1 MEFLPEKEEE
11 INLLD
16 YWRVIL
22 KRKGVIFIFT
32 SAVLLLV
39 GFYTFTATPKYR
51 ATATLLIE
59 EETSKIMSIEDEF
72 GYVRR
77 LSDLR
82 FFNTQLILL
91 ESESLAEKVARKM
104 DLLSRPEFG
113 AGKKEKKSLFT
124 VMKDFVTFKWI
135 APKKS
140 SKDED
145 LDELVLSD
153 PYLDIV
159 EELRGNIEVSP
170 IRETKAVKV
179 SCTLP
184 FPVLAA
190 GIVNTLVEE
199 FITFSIDKRYET
211 TQQASDFLSEQIANL
226 RKDLASKERE
236 IQGYGQEKELFYL
249 SESESIAISKFADLN
264 DAYTQFQID
273 RIKKEAAYRELK
285 NLNVDSLPS
294 FVDNT
299 LIQELK
305 TEYTMMKNEFEE
317 NSKVFK
323 PGYPKMIQLKAKLDS
338 MRNELK
344 SEIRKAVDAAQSE
357 YQSSLKNESSIKK
370 LLNGQKDNVAKMDS
384 NAIYYNSLK
393 IEVENK
399 RKLFNSLVERQ
410 NQTLVSARLEG
421 LKTSY
426 VSVIDK
432 AKVPDKPVYP
442 KKKLNLLLAFLI
454 GILGGVFLCFFVE
467 YSDNTV
473 KGPEDVERLAHLPS
487 LGVIPFLIPEGKKKK
502 KPRYYS
508 IHESPYRKENQG
520 SKETVPEIKE
530 IELVNYLHPK
540 FIVSEDYR
548 TVRTSI
554 MLSYAERPPK
564 TIVFSS
570 ALPQEG
576 KTVTLANMAVSF
588 SQLRKKVLV
597 VDADLRKPRLHQIF
611 NVKNV
616 KGLTAYLTGKTQLK
630 DIVHKTSIENIWLI
644 PSGPIPPNPSELL
657 NSKKMKTMIEEL
669 KKKND
674 FVLIDSP
681 PVLAVVDPLIISLL
695 ADGVVLVI
703 QPEKTEREPFLK
715 AVEELKRDKAKII
728 GVLFNKANLKSKYY
742 YNYKYEYRNYYRE
755 SAGL

>member
-1 MEFLPEKEEE
+1 M
-11 INLLD
+11 
-16 YWRVIL
+16 
-22 KRKGVIFIFT
+22 
-32 SAVLLLV
+32 
-39 GFYTFTATPKYR
+39 
-51 ATATLLIE
+51 
-59 EETSKIMSIEDEF
+59 
-72 GYVRR
+72 
-77 LSDLR
+77 
-82 FFNTQLILL
+82 
-91 ESESLAEKVARKM
+91 
-104 DLLSRPEFG
+104 
-113 AGKKEKKSLFT
+113 
-124 VMKDFVTFKWI
+124 
-135 APKKS
+135 
-140 SKDED
+140 
-145 LDELVLSD
+145 
-153 PYLDIV
+153 
-159 EELRGNIEVSP
+159 
-170 IRETKAVKV
+170 
-179 SCTLP
+179 
-184 FPVLAA
+184 
-190 GIVNTLVEE
+190 
-199 FITFSIDKRYET
+199 
-211 TQQASDFLSEQIANL
+211 
-226 RKDLASKERE
+226 
-236 IQGYGQEKELFYL
+236 
-249 SESESIAISKFADLN
+249 
-264 DAYTQFQID
+264 
-273 RIKKEAAYRELK
+273 
-285 NLNVDSLPS
+285 
-294 FVDNT
+294 
-299 LIQELK
+299 
-305 TEYTMMKNEFEE
+305 
-317 NSKVFK
+317 
-323 PGYPKMIQLKAKLDS
+323 
-338 MRNELK
+338 
-344 SEIRKAVDAAQSE
+344 
-357 YQSSLKNESSIKK
+357 
-370 LLNGQKDNVAKMDS
+370 
-384 NAIYYNSLK
+384 
-393 IEVENK
+393 
-399 RKLFNSLVERQ
+399 
-410 NQTLVSARLEG
+410 
-421 LKTSY
+421 
-426 VSVIDK
+426 
-432 AKVPDKPVYP
+432 
-442 KKKLNLLLAFLI
+442 
-454 GILGGVFLCFFVE
+454 
-467 YSDNTV
+467 DNTV

-502 KPRYYS
+502 KHRYYS
-508 IHESPYRKENQG
+508 IYESSYRKENQG

-681 PVLAVVDPLIISLL
+681 PVLAVVDPLIISSL

-755 SAGL
+755 NAGL